1 MVRSPRFLRPHT
13 IIVRNHVGESEDGE
27 EQLIDTTVGRV
38 KFDGTYGITQSSRGI
53 TSSDTVVVVIDMHD
67 YQSDK
72 TYSKKLTNP
81 STQFTFATN
90 DLIVYEGDTFT
101 INQVKEISPRGTDP
115 DFVEVYAS

>member
-1 MVRSPRFLRPHT
+1 MVRPHT
-13 IIVRNHVGESEDGE
+13 IIVRNHVGENEDGE

-72 TYSKKLTNP
+72 TYSKKLTDP
-81 STQFTFATN
+81 STQFTLATN
-90 DLIVYEGDTFT
+90 DLIVYEGDTYT
-101 INQVKEISPRGTDP
+101 INQIKEISPRGTDP
-115 DFVEVYAS
+115 DFIEVYAS

>member
-13 IIVRNHVGESEDGE
+13 IIVRNHVGENEDGE

-53 TSSDTVVVVIDMHD
+53 TNSDTVVVVIDMHD

-72 TYSKKLTNP
+72 TYSKKLNDP
-81 STQFTFATN
+81 NAQFTLAVN
-90 DLIVYEGDTFT
+90 DMIVYEGDTYT
-101 INQVKEISPRGTDP
+101 INQIKEISPRGTDP
-115 DFVEVYAS
+115 DYIEVYAS

>member
-27 EQLIDTTVGRV
+27 EQLIDTTVRRV

-81 STQFTFATN
+81 STQFTFAVN
-90 DLIVYEGDTFT
+90 DLIVYEGDTYT

-115 DFVEVYAS
+115 DFIEVYAS

>member
-27 EQLIDTTVGRV
+27 EQLIDATVGRV

-72 TYSKKLTNP
+72 TYSKKFNDP

-90 DLIVYEGDTFT
+90 DLIVYEGDTYT

-115 DFVEVYAS
+115 DFIEVYAS

>member
-13 IIVRNHVGESEDGE
+13 IIIRNHVGESVDGE

-53 TSSDTVVVVIDMHD
+53 TSSDTVVVIIDMHD

-72 TYSKKLTNP
+72 TYSKKLTDP
-81 STQFTFATN
+81 STQFTLAAN
-90 DLIVYEGDTFT
+90 DLIVYEGDTYT
-101 INQVKEISPRGTDP
+101 INQIKEISPRGTDP

>member
-72 TYSKKLTNP
+72 TYSKKFNDP

-90 DLIVYEGDTFT
+90 DLIVYGGDTYT

-115 DFVEVYAS
+115 DYIEVYAS

>member
-13 IIVRNHVGESEDGE
+13 IIVRNHVGENEDGE
-27 EQLIDTTVGRV
+27 EKLIDTTVGRV

-72 TYSKKLTNP
+72 TYSKKLNDP

-90 DLIVYEGDTFT
+90 DLIVYEGDTYT
-101 INQVKEISPRGTDP
+101 INQIKEISPRGTDP
-115 DFVEVYAS
+115 DFIEVYAS

>member
-13 IIVRNHVGESEDGE
+13 ITVRNHVGESEDGE

-72 TYSKKLTNP
+72 TYSKKLNDP

-90 DLIVYEGDTFT
+90 DLIVYEGDTYT

-115 DFVEVYAS
+115 DYIEVYAS